1 MIHEQGKPVRFRGFG
16 LFMALGVTLAGY
28 FVGQTMYNAKVALNT
43 AEAKGLA
50 ERRVKADRASWVLSF
65 QVSGPDRA
73 DIPKLYQMSEQ
84 NQQMIIDLLTES
96 GFDADEIK
104 LGVIDYS
111 HQEFRDNN
119 QNLVDEKQ
127 QLLGSIEV
135 LTDKVDLVSEVRSRI
150 NRLITEGVDIG
161 NQAPRYFFP
170 RLNEIKPDMLREAT
184 QNARIAANE
193 FADNA
198 GTSVGRIRSAR

>member
-16 LFMALGVTLAGY
+16 LFMALVVTLAGY

-161 NQAPRYFFP
+161 NQAPRYFFT